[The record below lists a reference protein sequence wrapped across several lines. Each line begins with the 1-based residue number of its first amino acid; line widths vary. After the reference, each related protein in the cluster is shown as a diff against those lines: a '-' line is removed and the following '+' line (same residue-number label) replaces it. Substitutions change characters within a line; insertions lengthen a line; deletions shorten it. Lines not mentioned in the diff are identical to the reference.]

1 MRILLALITFL
12 SVSTLVVSSC
22 SKDPENNNTGNN
34 DRLSYGDTVFYVKSQ
49 TYVISPNVTE
59 PGTYS
64 AFPEN
69 LLIDPVTGRITV
81 SIMGKGDESQT
92 GLKYKI
98 KFQAANSG
106 KVDSTY
112 ITLGGINYLDQVY
125 YLSRNDSI
133 IRPVYNAN
141 INKQLPSG
149 TYGINPDSRLSINPV
164 NGEININECIRKGMF
179 DLPLEHGEWEEVTI
193 TYKSNDA
200 SNSATN
206 SIDIALYYYDSE
218 ASIPSNVSAA
228 MRAHQSQVLGVP
240 QVAVPIT
247 TGPIDN
253 DLPDN
258 LAINRPRPPC
268 VIIVGL

>member
-1 MRILLALITFL
+1 MRILLALIIFF
-12 SVSTLVVSSC
+12 SASILVVTSC
-22 SKDPENNNTGNN
+22 TKDPDNNNTGNN
-34 DRLSYGDTVFYVKSQ
+34 DRLSYGDTVFYVKNQS
-49 TYVISPNVTE
+49 YVISPNFTE

-69 LLIDPVTGRITV
+69 LLIDPVTGKITV
-81 SIMGKGDESQT
+81 TITGKGDESQT

-112 ITLGGINYLDQVY
+112 ITIGGINYLDQVY
-125 YLSRNDSI
+125 YLSQNDSI
-133 IRPVYNAN
+133 IKPVYNAN
-141 INKQLPSG
+141 INKALPTG

-193 TYKSNDA
+193 TYKSNDG
-200 SNSATN
+200 SNNATN
-206 SIDIALYYYDSE
+206 SIDIALYYYDTE